1 MKMLPNTTA
10 VTSSIHINPK
20 FRNVHINPIFFGKSN
35 GNNVNNSSIS
45 AAANIPT
52 HIYINPKFLNSQ
64 IQSTAGPQSPIKS
77 TSYIVNSEN
86 AEPLADTKVHTRK
99 KIINSSKP
107 SSIAMPNKSSVINGT
122 KPLIK
127 INSKKLMRVAEPKP
141 TSFGIGKSSKVI
153 AKVRRPIQTKY
164 KIVKE
169 QTAFKIDRRS
179 QLAKEKALLARKTS
193 SMNSIRKLCINESLV
208 PLKTVKRYCTSK
220 IITCSR
226 F

>member
-1 MKMLPNTTA
+1 MLPNTTLA
-10 VTSSIHINPK
+10 ASSIYINPK
-20 FRNVHINPIFFGKSN
+20 FRNVHINPNFFGKSN
-35 GNNVNNSSIS
+35 SNNVNNSSIS
-45 AAANIPT
+45 ASANVPT
-52 HIYINPKFLNSQ
+52 HIYINPKFLNSAA
-64 IQSTAGPQSPIKS
+64 TTQSPIKS
-77 TSYIVNSEN
+77 TSYMVNSEN

-107 SSIAMPNKSSVINGT
+107 SSITIPSMSSI

-127 INSKKLMRVAEPKP
+127 INLKKLMRIAEPKSN
-141 TSFGIGKSSKVI
+141 SFGIEKSSKVI

-179 QLAKEKALLARKTS
+179 QQAKEKALLARKTS
-193 SMNSIRKLCINESLV
+193 SINSIRKLGINESLM
-208 PLKTVKRYCTSK
+208 PLKTVKRYFTST
-220 IITCSR
+220 IITSSR